1 MVEIKEINKEESHLI
16 FSGDCKIYE
25 IEETT
30 NKIRKAVK
38 NKSKIKIS
46 ICKDTDL
53 DTSYLQLI
61 LSLENSQLELEF
73 LNDSQI
79 YKELIELYCSKL

>member
-1 MVEIKEINKEESHLI
+1 MLEIKEINKKESHLI

-25 IEETT
+25 IEGTT

-46 ICKDTDL
+46 ISKDTDL

-61 LSLENSQLELEF
+61 SSLKNSQLELEF
-73 LNDSQI
+73 LDNSQI
-79 YKELIELYCSKL
+79 YKELIELYCNKL